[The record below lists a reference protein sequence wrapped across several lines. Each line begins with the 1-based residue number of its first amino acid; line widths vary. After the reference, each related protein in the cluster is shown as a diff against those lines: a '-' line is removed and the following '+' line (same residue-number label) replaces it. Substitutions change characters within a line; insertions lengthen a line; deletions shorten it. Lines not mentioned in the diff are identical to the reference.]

1 MVAVGETLELHGVD
15 VAFDLDD
22 LVADDGR
29 FERCV
34 ESESRVDVESAQVD
48 GQFDAHALED
58 RQDGAELQ
66 FKPEAL
72 GVEHDLD
79 RRDREQGL
87 IRFGD
92 LAQSRGYLTARD
104 HIAVFVV
111 SHGFDIIFGR
121 VIHVVISERTPSL
134 RGEAQIVQAERRA
147 ALIDGA
153 DDGISNRHARRAHL
167 TFDVIRQDAVRCRAF
182 DAVPADAVISR
193 RAVHIFGGARSEP
206 HAHGLEAVRRA
217 HGNGFIVAQLSIGH
231 VARFGDL
238 ADALVRVGIDGHDVT
253 IVIAFRSHHRMLSSV
268 RERGFES
275 VLCVEQAA
283 HVDLHRRQAGS
294 LEPSEVALAL
304 LSEFAAVGR
313 PSHFD
318 PVSQGAFV
326 SIPGHS
332 RLARAREGELD
343 VLDARKFRVVFFGVD
358 VVGSH
363 IGQLSDFVAADNA
376 YFGGMRRQIAPD
388 GLVRRS
394 VFEEGRHVDR
404 VRHILR

>member
-1 MVAVGETLELHGVD
+1 MLAVVETLELHGID

-121 VIHVVISERTPSL
+121 VIHVVVSERTPSL
-134 RGEAQIVQAERRA
+134 RSLRGEAQIAQTERRT
-147 ALIDGA
+147 ALVDGA
-153 DDGISNRHARRAHL
+153 DNGISNGHAISAHL

-217 HGNGFIVAQLSIGH
+217 HGNGFIFAQLSIGH
-231 VARFGDL
+231 IARFGDL

-253 IVIAFRSHHRMLSSV
+253 IVIAFRSHHRVLLSF
-268 RERGFES
+268 RERSFES
-275 VLCVEQAA
+275 VLRVEQAA
-283 HVDLHRRQAGS
+283 HVDLHRRAGS
-294 LEPSEVALAL
+294 LEPSEVALVL
-304 LSEFAAVGR
+304 LLEFAAVGR

-343 VLDARKFRVVFFGVD
+343 VLDARKFRVVFLGVD

-376 YFGGMRRQIAPD
+376 YFGGMRR
-388 GLVRRS
+388 
-394 VFEEGRHVDR
+394 
-404 VRHILR
+404 